1 MPPLNDSQFL
11 GENTTGSSINIPSND
26 KIDPNSISNLY
37 SKEQLQNLKIIGNY
51 HSIIPATVGQ
61 TINAPN
67 QVEFGHAISY
77 VNKIKNRFQNQPDV
91 YKAFLDILHAYQK
104 QQKQIKDGS
113 ITGQTLSEA
122 EVYSKVAALFKN
134 QEDLLIEFSQFL
146 PDSNANASQIS
157 STLNET
163 TNFSKQIDGHQ
174 ILQNSALKHTKPYS
188 KQSKSYSNQENSKKT
203 PFDKTSNKNLISN
216 MGTSKSTTNTP
227 THSQPTSKNS
237 CSSNFNSNNDSH
249 KRPSNIP
256 LLSKVL
262 KLNFTINL
270 NYFLFLLKETKTGI

>member
-249 KRPSNIP
+249 QRPSNIP